1 MMVRPSNTIVALM
14 ALGFGL
20 VGIDR
25 FLISALFPVIGH
37 DLKLGYGAIGTIT
50 GVLALAW
57 GFAALCMGNLSD
69 RIGRRVVLAGSL
81 LVFSLLIGLNGL
93 AAGLLSLIAVRAAM
107 GLADG
112 AYTPVSIATTLEASR
127 PGQQGRNIGI
137 QQMMLPLC
145 GLGAGPLIAV
155 WLLKIIDWRWI
166 FPCFAL
172 PGLLLSWAVAR
183 ALPRHVAAPRGSTA
197 FADWRS
203 VIAVAEVRVCM
214 AMMLC
219 WLTCLVT
226 TSALL
231 PNYLTDYLHL
241 PVSQMGQ
248 VLSAIGLG
256 SAAGTLTLPWL
267 SDRTGRRPVMLV
279 STAGTAVALMVLARI
294 GPSPWLLFAALF
306 AVHFFNNTL
315 ITLTVGPLC
324 VLAVAPA
331 LAATAS
337 GVVIATG
344 ELFGGGIAPVL
355 GGFAADRFGIQ
366 HVLWL
371 PIGTSL
377 CGFLLCFALRRTRT

>member
-1 MMVRPSNTIVALM
+1 MAPSTTVVVLM

-69 RIGRRVVLAGSL
+69 RIGRRAVLAGSL
-81 LVFSLLIGLNGL
+81 LAFALLIGLNGL
-93 AAGLLSLIAVRAAM
+93 ATGLLSLLAVRAAM

-112 AYTPVSIATTLEASR
+112 AYTPVSNATTLEASR
-127 PGQQGRNIGI
+127 PAQQGRNFGI

-155 WLLKIIDWRWI
+155 GLLKFIDWRWI
-166 FPCFAL
+166 FLCFAL

-183 ALPRHVAAPRGSTA
+183 VLPRHAGPLRGGSA
-197 FADWRS
+197 FADWRA
-203 VIAVAEVRVCM
+203 VIGVRDVRVCM

-219 WLTCLVT
+219 WLTCLIT

-231 PNYLTDYLHL
+231 PNYFTDYLHL
-241 PVSQMGQ
+241 PIGQMGQ

-267 SDRTGRRPVMLV
+267 SDRTGRRPIMVL
-279 STAGTAVALMVLARI
+279 STLGTALSLIVLARI
-294 GPSPWLLFAALF
+294 GASPWLLFAALF
-306 AVHFFNNTL
+306 AVHFFNNAL
-315 ITLTVGPLC
+315 IALTVGPLC
-324 VLAVAPA
+324 VGAVAPA

-344 ELFGGGIAPVL
+344 EFFGGGIAPVL
-355 GGFAADRFGIQ
+355 GGFAAQQFGIQ
-366 HVLWL
+366 HVLAL
-371 PIGTSL
+371 PIATSL
-377 CGFLLCFALRRTRT
+377 CGFLWCFGLSRKD